1 MCKSEI
7 FFNLLGLTERET
19 EVPRERILGDF
30 RDMES
35 TDARYVLVRLL
46 SEAGLYPDQ
55 IAGMTNRTAR
65 GGTAPA
71 GAEHHLAD
79 DRNISGTNKETH
91 QNRTLDGARVVEYVC
106 TTVGLVTGTTKYKY
120 NYE

>member
-19 EVPRERILGDF
+19 EVSRERILGDF

-46 SEAGLYPDQ
+46 SEAGLYRPDSGDDQ
-55 IAGMTNRTAR
+55 PHGT
-65 GGTAPA
+65 GDTAPA

>member
-7 FFNLLGLTERET
+7 FFNLLVLTERET

-55 IAGMTNRTAR
+55 IAGMIWKRRTGTCPPANRTPDSPIPT
-65 GGTAPA
+65 TAQ
-71 GAEHHLAD
+71 G
-79 DRNISGTNKETH
+79 RRSW
-91 QNRTLDGARVVEYVC
+91 
-106 TTVGLVTGTTKYKY
+106 
-120 NYE
+120 

>member
-19 EVPRERILGDF
+19 EVPKERILGDF

-65 GGTAPA
+65 GIR
-71 GAEHHLAD
+71 HLLA
-79 DRNISGTNKETH
+79 RNITSPMIGIYLELNKETH
-91 QNRTLDGARVVEYVC
+91 QNRTLDGVRVVEYVC

>member
-7 FFNLLGLTERET
+7 FFNLLVLTERET

-55 IAGMTNRTAR
+55 TNRTAR
-65 GGTAPA
+65 GVRRL
-71 GAEHHLAD
+71 LA
-79 DRNISGTNKETH
+79 RNITSPMIGIYLEQIRKH
-91 QNRTLDGARVVEYVC
+91 IRTGRSTERV
-106 TTVGLVTGTTKYKY
+106 
-120 NYE
+120 

>member
-19 EVPRERILGDF
+19 EVPKERILGDF

-46 SEAGLYPDQ
+46 SEQ

-65 GGTAPA
+65 GIR
-71 GAEHHLAD
+71 HLLA
-79 DRNISGTNKETH
+79 RNITSPMIGIYLEQIRKH
-91 QNRTLDGARVVEYVC
+91 IRTGRSTECV
-106 TTVGLVTGTTKYKY
+106 
-120 NYE
+120 

>member
-7 FFNLLGLTERET
+7 FFNLLVLTERET

-46 SEAGLYPDQ
+46 SEAGLCIP
-55 IAGMTNRTAR
+55 TR
-65 GGTAPA
+65 
-71 GAEHHLAD
+71 
-79 DRNISGTNKETH
+79 
-91 QNRTLDGARVVEYVC
+91 
-106 TTVGLVTGTTKYKY
+106 
-120 NYE
+120 

>member
-1 MCKSEI
+1 MRYVYVVHKSNNKNWKFMCKSEI
-7 FFNLLGLTERET
+7 FFNLLVLTERET

-65 GGTAPA
+65 GVRRL
-71 GAEHHLAD
+71 LA
-79 DRNISGTNKETH
+79 RNITSPMIGIY
-91 QNRTLDGARVVEYVC
+91 L
-106 TTVGLVTGTTKYKY
+106 
-120 NYE
+120 

>member
-1 MCKSEI
+1 MYYFYVVHKSNNKNWKFMCKSEI
-7 FFNLLGLTERET
+7 FFKLLGLTERET

-55 IAGMTNRTAR
+55 IAGRPTAR
-65 GGTAPA
+65 HGGYGICWP
-71 GAEHHLAD
+71 
-79 DRNISGTNKETH
+79 GTSP
-91 QNRTLDGARVVEYVC
+91 RR
-106 TTVGLVTGTTKYKY
+106 
-120 NYE
+120 

>member
-7 FFNLLGLTERET
+7 FFNLLVLTERET

-65 GGTAPA
+65 GVRRL
-71 GAEHHLAD
+71 LA
-79 DRNISGTNKETH
+79 RISGTNKETH

>member
-19 EVPRERILGDF
+19 EVPKERILGDF

-46 SEAGLYPDQ
+46 LGSRPVSRPDSGDDQ
-55 IAGMTNRTAR
+55 PHGT
-65 GGTAPA
+65 GDTAPA
-71 GAEHHLAD
+71 GPKHHLAD

-91 QNRTLDGARVVEYVC
+91 QNRTLDGVRVVEYVC

>member
-19 EVPRERILGDF
+19 EVSRERILGDF

-35 TDARYVLVRLL
+35 RLL

-65 GGTAPA
+65 GIRRL
-71 GAEHHLAD
+71 LA
-79 DRNISGTNKETH
+79 RNITSPMIGIYLEQIRKH
-91 QNRTLDGARVVEYVC
+91 IRTGRSTERV
-106 TTVGLVTGTTKYKY
+106 
-120 NYE
+120 

>member
-19 EVPRERILGDF
+19 EVPKERILGDF

-65 GGTAPA
+65 GIR
-71 GAEHHLAD
+71 HLLA
-79 DRNISGTNKETH
+79 RNITSPMIGIYLEQISNISVFNTPTQHFVSCINEFFTF
-91 QNRTLDGARVVEYVC
+91 
-106 TTVGLVTGTTKYKY
+106 
-120 NYE
+120 

>member
-7 FFNLLGLTERET
+7 FFNLLVLTERET
-19 EVPRERILGDF
+19 EVHGRQICACQAALGSRPVSRPDSG
-30 RDMES
+30 D
-35 TDARYVLVRLL
+35 DQPHG
-46 SEAGLYPDQ
+46 AGS
-55 IAGMTNRTAR
+55 
-65 GGTAPA
+65 TAPA

>member
-19 EVPRERILGDF
+19 EVSRERILGDF

-65 GGTAPA
+65 GIRRL
-71 GAEHHLAD
+71 LA
-79 DRNISGTNKETH
+79 RNITSPMIGIYLEQITETH

>member
-1 MCKSEI
+1 MFYVVHKSNNKNWKFMCKSEI

-19 EVPRERILGDF
+19 EVPKERILGDF

-65 GGTAPA
+65 GIRRL
-71 GAEHHLAD
+71 LA
-79 DRNISGTNKETH
+79 RNITSPMIGIYLEQIRKH
-91 QNRTLDGARVVEYVC
+91 IRTGRSTERV
-106 TTVGLVTGTTKYKY
+106 
-120 NYE
+120 

>member
-1 MCKSEI
+1 MLQRIPTRSRKHSNCNQNWKFMCKSEI

-19 EVPRERILGDF
+19 EVPKERILGDF

-65 GGTAPA
+65 GIR
-71 GAEHHLAD
+71 HLLA
-79 DRNISGTNKETH
+79 RNITSPMIGIYLKQIRKH
-91 QNRTLDGARVVEYVC
+91 IRTGRSTECV
-106 TTVGLVTGTTKYKY
+106 
-120 NYE
+120 

>member
-7 FFNLLGLTERET
+7 FFNLLVLTERET

-65 GGTAPA
+65 
-71 GAEHHLAD
+71 
-79 DRNISGTNKETH
+79 NITSPMIGIYLEQIRKH
-91 QNRTLDGARVVEYVC
+91 IRTGRSTERV
-106 TTVGLVTGTTKYKY
+106 
-120 NYE
+120 